1 MQQNMGIRTLNEPQ
15 NELYDFID
23 TLLWEEWDPIGV
35 NDSAPRDEYQSYTP
49 QLFSLAIKGATVYEI
64 ADRFTYF
71 EQKMMGLESNEQVC
85 KELAEKIVL
94 ETKRLGLN

>member
-1 MQQNMGIRTLNEPQ
+1 MGMKRLSGPQ

-35 NDSAPRDEYQSYTP
+35 NDAAPRDEYQSYTP
-49 QLFSLAIKGATVYEI
+49 QLFSLAIKGATVHEI
-64 ADRFTYF
+64 ADRFTYL
-71 EQKMMGLESNEQVC
+71 EQKMMGLESNEQGC